1 MNMQGKICLVTG
13 ATDGIGFVTARELAR
28 QGADV
33 IIHGRSPEKGRK
45 ALEAIRRDTGTTPRF
60 VQADFSALG
69 EVRQLAAQLNDS
81 LPRLDVLVHNAGRG
95 PTASHELSQDGYELV
110 FAVNHLA
117 PFLLTNLLLD
127 KLKAAG
133 RARVVT
139 VSSVGHTFKPLFDM
153 DDLMSEKVK
162 PIHSYGRSKFANILF
177 SNELARRLAD
187 TGVTANALH
196 PGTIRSN
203 FGHEATVTRI
213 FYKLAGPFLK
223 TPEQGAR
230 TLIHLATAPELEDA
244 TGGYYVDSRPAATH
258 PKVHEPGLGERFW
271 TVSEQLVGL

>member
-1 MNMQGKICLVTG
+1 MNLQGKICLVTG
-13 ATDGIGFVTARELAR
+13 ATDGIGFITARELAR

-33 IIHGRSPEKGRK
+33 IIHGRSADKGRK
-45 ALEAIRRDTGTTPRF
+45 AIAAIQGETGKAPRF
-60 VQADFSALG
+60 VQADFSSLEA
-69 EVRQLAAQLNDS
+69 VRQLGKELDDS
-81 LPRLDVLVHNAGRG
+81 LPRLDVLVNNAGRG
-95 PTASHELSQDGYELV
+95 PAASHELSKDGHELV

-127 KLKAAG
+127 KLRATG
-133 RARVVT
+133 TARVVN
-139 VSSVGHTFKPLFDM
+139 VSSVGHKFKPLFDI

-177 SNELARRLAD
+177 SNELARRMAGTD
-187 TGVTANALH
+187 VTSNALH

-213 FYKLAGPFLK
+213 FYRLAGPLLK

-230 TLIHLATAPELEDA
+230 TMIYLATSPEVA
-244 TGGYYVDSRPAATH
+244 GRSGGYYVDSKLAPTH
-258 PKVHEPGLGERFW
+258 PKVNEPGLAEALWAASER
-271 TVSEQLVGL
+271 LVGL